1 MEKGHVLN
9 GIIAKYEALREETI
23 VENEYFDD
31 AEGKFVRF
39 NDVVADYPGVTL
51 YSYHITHEGHPNRV
65 IYLALGNYIDQYVD
79 LKQNI
84 RKPIGSRIFSIFK
97 SAYLYAHKAKDVEN
111 PIQDLFEIRRKLH
124 YSKFDEVDQVLI
136 IGVMTALLKL
146 DSSLARTPE
155 LKAFIERVEKFYS
168 DETYPINGVKP
179 FYPILKEALNLDEIT
194 FETEQ
199 SGERE
204 GEEESSSFTTYSEED
219 VKSAL
224 LEAKSEYLENKP
236 KFKKSW
242 WKAAFIVYNKICVLY
257 DIELKAFS
265 DMIVDWGLEPRAINN
280 NMSKCQKDLN
290 LPARVSD
297 WRYYKETATKSKPE
311 KDFIDFGLL
320 FWEKLRAKKKLKK
333 LPPKT
338 SFS

>member
-9 GIIAKYEALREETI
+9 GIIAKYQGLMQIIQVNHDLRGYDEDGNEIVDYEE
-23 VENEYFDD
+23 
-31 AEGKFVRF
+31 
-39 NDVVADYPGVTL
+39 VADYPGVTL

-79 LKQNI
+79 LEQNI
-84 RKPIGSRIFSIFK
+84 RKPIGSRILSIFK
-97 SAYLYAHKAKDVEN
+97 SAYLYAHLAKNVEN
-111 PIQDLFEIRRKLH
+111 PIQDLFELRRKLH
-124 YSKFDEVDQVLI
+124 YLKIDEVDQVLI

-146 DSSLARTPE
+146 DSSLTRTPE

-168 DETYPINGVKP
+168 DETYPINGAKP

-204 GEEESSSFTTYSEED
+204 GEEESSSFTRYSEED

-224 LEAKSEYLENKP
+224 FEAKSEYLENKP

-265 DMIVDWGLEPRAINN
+265 DMIVGWGLESRAINN
-280 NMSKCQKDLN
+280 DMSKCKIGLN
-290 LPARVSD
+290 LPGKLYK
-297 WRYYKETATKSKPE
+297 WREYYKETATKPE

-320 FWEKLRAKKKLKK
+320 FKEKLRAKKN
-333 LPPKT
+333 
-338 SFS
+338 

>member
-1 MEKGHVLN
+1 MDKEVLN
-9 GIIAKYEALREETI
+9 GIIARYQSLMQIIQVNHELRGYDEDGNEIVDYEE
-23 VENEYFDD
+23 
-31 AEGKFVRF
+31 
-39 NDVVADYPGVTL
+39 VADYPGVTL

-79 LKQNI
+79 LEQNI
-84 RKPIGSRIFSIFK
+84 RKPIGSRILSIFK
-97 SAYLYAHKAKDVEN
+97 SAYLYAHLAKDVEN
-111 PIQDLFEIRRKLH
+111 PIQDLFELRRKLH
-124 YSKFDEVDQVLI
+124 YLEIDEVDQVLI

-146 DSSLARTPE
+146 DSSLTRTPE

-168 DETYPINGVKP
+168 DETYPINGIKP

-204 GEEESSSFTTYSEED
+204 GEEESSSFTRYSEED

-224 LEAKSEYLENKP
+224 FEAKSEYLENKP

-242 WKAAFIVYNKICVLY
+242 WKAAFIVYNKRCVLY

-265 DMIVDWGLEPRAINN
+265 DMIVNWGLESRHIYND
-280 NMSKCQKDLN
+280 MSKCRIGLN
-290 LPARVSD
+290 LPGNLYE
-297 WRYYKETATKSKPE
+297 WRGHKITATKPE
-311 KDFIDFGLL
+311 NDFIDFGLL
-320 FWEKLRAKKKLKK
+320 FWEKLRAKKN
-333 LPPKT
+333 
-338 SFS
+338 

>member
-1 MEKGHVLN
+1 MDKDVLN

-31 AEGKFVRF
+31 AEGKFVRL
-39 NDVVADYPGVTL
+39 NDVVVDYPGVTL
-51 YSYHITHEGHPNRV
+51 YDYHITHEGHPNRV

-79 LKQNI
+79 LELNI
-84 RKPIGSRIFSIFK
+84 RKPIGSRILSVFK
-97 SAYLYAHKAKDVEN
+97 SAYLYAHIAKDVEN
-111 PIQDLFEIRRKLH
+111 PIQDLFEIRSKLH
-124 YSKFDEVDQVLI
+124 YLKIDEIDQVLI

-146 DSSLARTPE
+146 DSSLTRTPE

-204 GEEESSSFTTYSEED
+204 GEFTTYSEED

-224 LEAKSEYLENKP
+224 LEAKSEYLEKTHNLN
-236 KFKKSW
+236 FKKSR
-242 WKAAFIVYNKICVLY
+242 WKAAYIVYNKICCTY
-257 DIELKAFS
+257 GIELKAFS
-265 DMIVDWGLEPRAINN
+265 DMIVDWGLESRAIYND
-280 NMSKCQKDLN
+280 MSKCNIDSN
-290 LPARVSD
+290 LPAKLSK
-297 WRYYKETATKSKPE
+297 WRDYKTTAKKPE

-320 FWEKLRAKKKLKK
+320 FWEKLRAKKN
-333 LPPKT
+333 
-338 SFS
+338 